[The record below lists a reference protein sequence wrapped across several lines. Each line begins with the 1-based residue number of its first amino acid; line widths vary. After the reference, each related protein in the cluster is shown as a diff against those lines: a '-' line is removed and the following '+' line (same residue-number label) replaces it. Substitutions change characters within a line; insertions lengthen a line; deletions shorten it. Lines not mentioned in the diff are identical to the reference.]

1 MFVMRYGDK
10 IQLAM
15 RVLRNI
21 SPRAK
26 SDHHNTQ
33 FLVSPLRFMIDID
46 VIKHLR
52 IFNDRKTNFSL
63 INDYL

>member
-1 MFVMRYGDK
+1 MFVMRHDDK

-15 RVLRNI
+15 SMLRNI
-21 SPRAK
+21 SSMAK
-26 SDHHNTQ
+26 SDHHKTQ